1 MKTHMN
7 ISKKNWEH
15 NYVADRTVEDFNI
28 TIQTVYK
35 FNLGPKDVMDLKI
48 H

>member
-7 ISKKNWEH
+7 IFRKNWEH
-15 NYVADRTVEDFNI
+15 NFVANRTVEDFNI
-28 TIQTVYK
+28 TIQTAYK
-35 FNLGPKDVMDLKI
+35 FNLGTKDVIALKI